1 VGGLAEDRALA
12 DAVSLSY
19 RESFAALAGHSL
31 GGEVRRT
38 TGATAFLTGAPLAF
52 FNGCVI
58 GGPTSAAEL
67 EDILTW
73 LDGHAVPY
81 QVSIAESLD
90 AGLARLVEAH
100 GLERDPWQ
108 LPGMAMRPPAQVPPP
123 PPGLAIVPVTGAD
136 FDLWTSTITGTGIP
150 ADVVTAL
157 FPASLTADPDVRLFA
172 GLLAGR
178 PVATS
183 VAARSGHACGIYGV
197 STVPDARRRG
207 IGTAMTWAAA
217 GCARDWGS
225 SAVVL
230 QASEMGRSAYAR
242 MGFATVVR
250 YAVFLRDAAV
260 SPAA

>member
-1 VGGLAEDRALA
+1 MAGTAEDRELA
-12 DAVSLSY
+12 AAVSLSY

-38 TGATAFLTGAPLAF
+38 SGATAFVTGAPLAF

-58 GGPTSAAEL
+58 GGPTSEAEL
-67 EDILTW
+67 EDLLTW
-73 LDGHAVPY
+73 LDARTVPY
-81 QVSIAESLD
+81 QVSIAEPLD
-90 AGLARLVEAH
+90 GGLARLIEAH

-108 LPGMAMRPPAQVPPP
+108 LPGMAMRSPPQVPPP
-123 PPGLAIVPVTGAD
+123 PGELKIVPVSSSD
-136 FDLWTSTITGTGIP
+136 VDLWTSTITGAGIP
-150 ADVVTAL
+150 ADIAAAL
-157 FPASLTADPDVRLFA
+157 FPASLAADPDVKLFA
-172 GLLAGR
+172 GLLEGR

-197 STVPDARRRG
+197 GTVPDARRRG

-217 GCARDWGS
+217 ACARVWDS

-230 QASEMGRSAYAR
+230 QASEMGFSAYSR